1 MLYLIHCVDKA
12 DAGGIRADERPA
24 HIDYLKS
31 KPIEIVMA
39 GPTVGDDG
47 ESVTGSFLIVEAETR
62 AEAENFSANDP
73 YAKAGLFD
81 STVVT
86 AWKKTVG

>member
-1 MLYLIHCVDKA
+1 MLYLIHCIDKPGSGA
-12 DAGGIRADERPA
+12 IRTDQRPA

-47 ESVTGSFLIVEAETR
+47 ESVTGSFLVVEAETR
-62 AEAENFSANDP
+62 AEAESFSANDP

-81 STVVT
+81 SVAIN

>member
-1 MLYLIHCVDKA
+1 MLYLIHCIDKPGSA
-12 DAGGIRADERPA
+12 AIRTDERAA

-47 ESVTGSFLIVEAETR
+47 ESVTGSFLVVEAENR

-81 STVVT
+81 SVLIN